1 MAHEPWLEAAVIAN
15 DNGDPDRMYEALRG
29 YVQMIRVRPPDEFRD
44 LVDNLLQLLPPGDSS
59 LRAAALGW
67 RAVPWMGGDLSTLTP
82 GDQRMADEA
91 VAMARRLGDATA
103 LGSALRSRL
112 SSAEYGAGDLQR
124 ILEDARELVA
134 LRAAHGADLTI
145 ETAGE
150 LRDLARVLIRLGRTA
165 DAERYLRVA
174 REEAER
180 SGERL
185 AMNAALI
192 IESALA
198 SARGQFGDAKRIA
211 AEAAMYAGNSRL
223 VQLRFGAQVVAV
235 RLEEGRLEEVIAALE
250 NIDSLGVTVPEW
262 RAMLVTALAQ
272 AQRRDE
278 AIAVLHDLDDA
289 ELFSSGR
296 PTAPLAVRHVA
307 EACRLLGDAT
317 RAASALTF
325 VRPWSG
331 QVLLVLPGASI
342 EGAGDRSVGHLLAV
356 LGRLDEADAAYSAA
370 AQLERAAGFPP
381 LAARTEYWHARAL
394 LERCGPGDHERADQ
408 LLADVAE
415 ITQRLG
421 MHLLHQQAQELA
433 IDPTFAS
440 R

>member
-1 MAHEPWLEAAVIAN
+1 
-15 DNGDPDRMYEALRG
+15 
-29 YVQMIRVRPPDEFRD
+29 
-44 LVDNLLQLLPPGDSS
+44 
-59 LRAAALGW
+59 
-67 RAVPWMGGDLSTLTP
+67 
-82 GDQRMADEA
+82 
-91 VAMARRLGDATA
+91 
-103 LGSALRSRL
+103 
-112 SSAEYGAGDLQR
+112 
-124 ILEDARELVA
+124 
-134 LRAAHGADLTI
+134 
-145 ETAGE
+145 
-150 LRDLARVLIRLGRTA
+150 
-165 DAERYLRVA
+165 
-174 REEAER
+174 
-180 SGERL
+180 
-185 AMNAALI
+185 
-192 IESALA
+192 
-198 SARGQFGDAKRIA
+198 
-211 AEAAMYAGNSRL
+211 MYAGNSRL

-370 AQLERAAGFPP
+370 AQLDAPPGSRRWQPARSTGMPARCSNGVVPATMNALTSCWRTLPRSPSGSACTYSTSKRRSSPSTRRLRHAEPER
-381 LAARTEYWHARAL
+381 
-394 LERCGPGDHERADQ
+394 
-408 LLADVAE
+408 
-415 ITQRLG
+415 
-421 MHLLHQQAQELA
+421 
-433 IDPTFAS
+433 
-440 R
+440 